1 MTNIGVNPTVTSE
14 EKLSVE
20 THLLGFR
27 GDVYGKKAV
36 VSFLKKIRDEKK
48 FSSVEALKRQLS
60 EDALLINAYIRTL
73 QET

>member
-1 MTNIGVNPTVTSE
+1 M
-14 EKLSVE
+14 
-20 THLLGFR
+20 
-27 GDVYGKKAV
+27 